1 MNQQSDYIKNTFNQ
15 EFKKDN
21 FRKFLN
27 NSFTNLPLNNDKEIE
42 PEDEE
47 YAGYINKYQKIAEY
61 TDSERNK
68 LAFLVVELK
77 SNKTVER
84 ARSKQRNFAVKYLE
98 HNNFNAG
105 LISYYSTDEA
115 NWRFSL
121 VKIDYKRVQNAKGEW
136 TTSKEISSAKRYS
149 FLIEPEQGN
158 HTTIKQLQA
167 FIATQNLKL
176 SQIEDLF
183 SVEKVTKEFYK
194 QIAILFTKLVGGDR
208 KTGSRT
214 EHFESLLELPSTNDE
229 TIKKEFA
236 VRLLGRT
243 LFCWFLKKKKSNEN
257 ISLIPDDLL
266 SLKALKENSNYYHKI
281 LEPLFFQVLNREP
294 AKRLEQYNKESWNLI
309 PFLNGGLFEPHTQDY
324 YDLGNLGL
332 SKNHNL
338 KIPDNWFEELFELF
352 ERYNFTIDE
361 SSSFDMEVSIDP
373 EMLGRIF
380 ENLLAEINPETGE
393 SARKATGSYYTP
405 RPIVEYMVDSSLKE
419 YLKTATG
426 IEEEKI
432 NNLIEKDD
440 FTPQPPCKGEKEE
453 NLTEQ
458 EQDRIISALE
468 KVKILDPACG
478 SGAFPMGILQR
489 IVDILQK
496 IDKDSVKWLEK
507 MKHSML
513 NSISSTLPYNLRKN
527 FESSILHEI
536 EYLQKKESPDYI
548 RKKGII
554 QNSIYGLDIQ
564 SVATE
569 IARLRFFLS
578 LIVDQTIDENESN
591 RGIKPLPNLEFK
603 FVTANTLIGLN
614 KGITQNVKESK
625 YAYLHDEKSLQELQS
640 RAQPQIQLTLGED
653 ASIEAELESIR
664 NDYFSIANSTEKIAI
679 KQRFLEYQSRLAK
692 QWQEKALKKEDTSL
706 SQQLAEWN
714 PFEDK
719 ASSWFDPEWMF
730 GVKDGFD
737 IVIGNPPYIR
747 QEAIKHLKPLLEKG
761 NYFCYNGTA
770 DIYVYFF
777 EKSHKVL
784 APNGILCFITSNKY
798 TRAKYGKQLRE
809 FILENT
815 QLLKYLDFN
824 GVKVFETATVD
835 TSVIVWKKNLIE
847 GGNFLYCNIESDY
860 KGDQLNNYCS
870 LKGFEYDQSDLSGE
884 SFTFANK
891 KELEIKKRIEKIGTP
906 LKDWDISIYRGV
918 LTGYNEA
925 FIINTETKERL
936 CKEDP
941 KSTEIIKPILRGRDI
956 KRYSYEWADLWI
968 IGTFPAL
975 NLNIDEYPAIKN
987 YLKSFGKRI
996 EQTGEAGARKRTGN
1010 EWFETQDQIAYWQ
1023 EFEKEKIVYPCIM
1036 TQGSNFAFDDL
1047 KSYPPAPA
1055 NIITGKNIKYIMAC
1069 LNSKLIYFSMRK
1081 YYMGGGIEGE
1091 LKTNNLLN
1099 VPIPKISEEK
1109 QKPFIELVERIL
1121 NPQPPE
1127 RGLLNLSTPLKGT
1140 ATDGGSLDGDN
1151 DLDRKLYESII
1162 DLMVYGLYFEESM
1175 KKHECYINEEITK
1188 LIEENPAELEKAIKN
1203 NKIIQRALIYSQNI
1217 PEIKIINGAK

>member
-1 MNQQSDYIKNTFNQ
+1 
-15 EFKKDN
+15 
-21 FRKFLN
+21 
-27 NSFTNLPLNNDKEIE
+27 
-42 PEDEE
+42 
-47 YAGYINKYQKIAEY
+47 IA
-61 TDSERNK
+61 
-68 LAFLVVELK
+68 
-77 SNKTVER
+77 
-84 ARSKQRNFAVKYLE
+84 
-98 HNNFNAG
+98 
-105 LISYYSTDEA
+105 YYSTDEA

-121 VKIDYKRVQNAKGEW
+121 VKIDYKREQNTKGEW
-136 TTSKEISSAKRYS
+136 IASKEISSAKRYS
-149 FLIEPEQGN
+149 FLIEPKQGN

-194 QIAILFTKLVGGDR
+194 EIAILFTKLVGGDR

-243 LFCWFLKKKKSNEN
+243 LFCWFLKKKKSNKN

-294 AKRLEQYNKESWNLI
+294 AKRLEQYLQQPWNLI

-324 YDLGNLGL
+324 YKLGHLGL
-332 SKNHNL
+332 SQNQNL

-440 FTPQPPCKGEKEE
+440 FILTGE
-453 NLTEQ
+453 

-496 IDKDSVKWLEK
+496 IDKGSVKWLEK

-614 KGITQNVKESK
+614 KGDYQKEGEFNK
-625 YAYLHDEKSLQELQS
+625 KAEFTRQISLGQ
-640 RAQPQIQLTLGED
+640 D
-653 ASIEAELESIR
+653 VSIEAELESIR

-679 KQRFLEYQSRLAK
+679 KRRFLECQSRLAK
-692 QWQEKALKKEDTSL
+692 QWQEKAIKKEDTTL

-714 PFEDK
+714 PIRIKEEKENDNNK
-719 ASSWFDPEWMF
+719 SCSWFDPEWMF

-761 NYFCYNGTA
+761 NYLCYNGTA

-777 EKSHKVL
+777 EKSHQVL

-809 FILENT
+809 FILENA

-835 TSVIVWKKNLIE
+835 TSVIVWKK
-847 GGNFLYCNIESDY
+847 
-860 KGDQLNNYCS
+860 S
-870 LKGFEYDQSDLSGE
+870 L
-884 SFTFANK
+884 FT
-891 KELEIKKRIEKIGTP
+891 
-906 LKDWDISIYRGV
+906 
-918 LTGYNEA
+918 
-925 FIINTETKERL
+925 
-936 CKEDP
+936 
-941 KSTEIIKPILRGRDI
+941 
-956 KRYSYEWADLWI
+956 
-968 IGTFPAL
+968 
-975 NLNIDEYPAIKN
+975 
-987 YLKSFGKRI
+987 KSF
-996 EQTGEAGARKRTGN
+996 
-1010 EWFETQDQIAYWQ
+1010 QDPQLPSQ
-1023 EFEKEKIVYPCIM
+1023 VL
-1036 TQGSNFAFDDL
+1036 D
-1047 KSYPPAPA
+1047 
-1055 NIITGKNIKYIMAC
+1055 
-1069 LNSKLIYFSMRK
+1069 
-1081 YYMGGGIEGE
+1081 
-1091 LKTNNLLN
+1091 
-1099 VPIPKISEEK
+1099 
-1109 QKPFIELVERIL
+1109 
-1121 NPQPPE
+1121 PQPPE
-1127 RGLLNLSTPLKGT
+1127 RGLLNLSTPLQGT
-1140 ATDGGSLDGDN
+1140 AKARGSLAEDN
-1151 DLDRKLYESII
+1151 DLDRKPFVEFVERINHNPHPERGLLKRYAPEILDEQGYIKYNNELIPLAKQNRNSPTTAEEKIWEELLSKEKTGCKFRQQKTILNFILDFYCSELLLGIEI
-1162 DLMVYGLYFEESM
+1162 DGEYHQEGKQELKDELRSE
-1175 KKHECYINEEITK
+1175 
-1188 LIEENPAELEKAIKN
+1188 ELEKY
-1203 NKIIQRALIYSQNI
+1203 L
-1217 PEIKIINGAK
+1217 IKIIRYSNYQILNEIDFVKNDLEKKIKERQQELSNLEQPLKAPFQGVGGSHPPSKQFLH

>member
-1 MNQQSDYIKNTFNQ
+1 VNQQSDYIKNTFNQ
-15 EFKKDN
+15 EFNKDN

-98 HNNFNAG
+98 RNNFDAG
-105 LISYYSTDEA
+105 LIAYYSRDEA

-243 LFCWFLKKKKSNEN
+243 LFCWFLKKKKSNKN

-281 LEPLFFQVLNREP
+281 LEPLFFQVLNQEP

-324 YDLGNLGL
+324 YKLGHLGI
-332 SKNHNL
+332 SQYINNL

-440 FTPQPPCKGEKEE
+440 FTPQPPCNGEKEE
-453 NLTEQ
+453 NLTGE

-614 KGITQNVKESK
+614 KGDYQKEGEFNK
-625 YAYLHDEKSLQELQS
+625 KAEFTRQISLGQ
-640 RAQPQIQLTLGED
+640 D
-653 ASIEAELESIR
+653 VSIEAELESIR

-679 KQRFLEYQSRLAK
+679 KRRFLECQSRLAK
-692 QWQEKALKKEDTSL
+692 QWQEKAIKKEDTTL

-737 IVIGNPPYIR
+737 IVIGNPPYIKEYTFR
-747 QEAIKHLKPLLEKG
+747 NAFNGLRESPYYKGKMDIWYFFACRGLDFLKYNGIQSFIAQNNWVTSFGASILRNKITQEAQILEFLNFGNYKVFESADIQTMLYIIKKNKQDEHYSTQYSELIDTDLEEKALNCFLDFNYPYEKAIKYTTEINRNECLNSYINFTNPLLAVTLNKIKSSGTLTLLENEIAQGVVAPQDFINKQSQKTLEIQTNVGQGIFALSHQEKENCQFTEKELNEVIKPYYTSKELHKYYGDKEHEYWLIYTKSNANRIIEKYPNVKKHLDKFT
-761 NYFCYNGTA
+761 N
-770 DIYVYFF
+770 V
-777 EKSHKVL
+777 
-784 APNGILCFITSNKY
+784 ITSDNKPYGLHRAREESFFVGGKIISFRKCAEPTFTY
-798 TRAKYGKQLRE
+798 TNFDCYVSATF
-809 FILENT
+809 FIIKTDRIN
-815 QLLKYLDFN
+815 LKYL
-824 GVKVFETATVD
+824 
-835 TSVIVWKKNLIE
+835 
-847 GGNFLYCNIESDY
+847 
-860 KGDQLNNYCS
+860 
-870 LKGFEYDQSDLSGE
+870 
-884 SFTFANK
+884 
-891 KELEIKKRIEKIGTP
+891 
-906 LKDWDISIYRGV
+906 
-918 LTGYNEA
+918 TG
-925 FIINTETKERL
+925 L
-936 CKEDP
+936 
-941 KSTEIIKPILRGRDI
+941 
-956 KRYSYEWADLWI
+956 
-968 IGTFPAL
+968 
-975 NLNIDEYPAIKN
+975 
-987 YLKSFGKRI
+987 
-996 EQTGEAGARKRTGN
+996 
-1010 EWFETQDQIAYWQ
+1010 
-1023 EFEKEKIVYPCIM
+1023 
-1036 TQGSNFAFDDL
+1036 
-1047 KSYPPAPA
+1047 
-1055 NIITGKNIKYIMAC
+1055 
-1069 LNSKLIYFSMRK
+1069 LNSKLVAFWLRYRGKMQ
-1081 YYMGGGIEGE
+1081 G
-1091 LKTNNLLN
+1091 NNYQVDKEPLMN
-1099 VPIPKISEEK
+1099 IPIPLATPIQ
-1109 QKPFIELVERIL
+1109 QKAIIDLVEKIL
-1121 NPQPPE
+1121 F
-1127 RGLLNLSTPLKGT
+1127 LKQENKDT
-1140 ATDGGSLDGDN
+1140 TEKDTTEL
-1151 DLDRKLYESII
+1151 EHQI
-1162 DLMVYGLYFEESM
+1162 DLMVYKLY
-1175 KKHECYINEEITK
+1175 
-1188 LIEENPAELEKAIKN
+1188 ELNYE
-1203 NKIIQRALIYSQNI
+1203 
-1217 PEIKIINGAK
+1217 EIKIIDPEIEIKTSKAEYENVSV